1 MTAVIR
7 KTDIFITTPREAT
20 GVYGREYFKDVKSF
34 AVDHGVLQFEQ
45 TLEKETTFMQTNRP
59 FTVLTR
65 TSLSCGHKIES
76 YKCDL
81 RYGQPENERCK
92 ECDEVEISDVPF

>member
-1 MTAVIR
+1 MTAMIR

-20 GVYGREYFKDVKSF
+20 GVYSRAYFKDVISF
-34 AVDHGVLQFEQ
+34 EVDRGVLQFEMA
-45 TLEKETTFMQTNRP
+45 LEKETIGVQTNRP

-65 TSLSCGHKIES
+65 TSLSCGHKIDS
-76 YKCDL
+76 YKCDI

-92 ECDEVEISDVPF
+92 ECNEVEISDVPF